1 MSLYLRAFSLPD
13 GEMEFSHALEIKRT
27 CYDSYY
33 PFGVLSAKGMTQA
46 EFEPITILCGGNG
59 SGKTTLLNVIAEKLG
74 LKRQSLYNRSSFM
87 EDYLALCYAEMAAPL
102 PENSRIITSD
112 DVFDFMLNLR
122 AVNQG
127 IDRRREEMFDE
138 YMDARYSDFQ
148 LHSMADYDRLRQ
160 VNDSRRLTQS
170 RYVRKRLKNN
180 VREHSNG
187 ESALLFFEDQVT
199 ENGLFLLDE
208 PENSLSP
215 QKQMELCQYLEE
227 AVRFYGC
234 QLIIATHSPFLL
246 ALHGARVYDLDADP
260 ARVTRWTEI
269 PNVKAYHDF
278 FLAHEKEFHP

>member
-1 MSLYLRAFSLPD
+1 MSLYLRAFSVPD

-33 PFGVLSAKGMTQA
+33 PFGVLSAKGLTEA
-46 EFEPITILCGGNG
+46 AFEPITILCGGNG

-74 LKRQSLYNRSSFM
+74 VKRQSLYNRSSFL

-102 PENSRIITSD
+102 PENSRIITGD

-138 YMDARYSDFQ
+138 YMDAKYSDFQ
-148 LHSMADYDRLRQ
+148 LHSLADYDRLRQ

-187 ESALLFFEDQVT
+187 ESALLYFEDQVT

-246 ALHGARVYDLDADP
+246 ALRGARVYNLDADP

-269 PNVKAYHDF
+269 PNVRAYYDF
-278 FLAHEKEFHP
+278 FRQHEKEF